1 MVCSR
6 TADAEESEE
15 RAPARSTDHMSPSVA
30 PARRAAVR
38 TLLPSTR
45 ISRDRNAVALA
56 PAQCR
61 HGDARGLE
69 VSPGSLLQNEL
80 VQRQIR
86 DRLAQP
92 AVLELKLLQALDL
105 LNLQPAKLL
114 TPAIV
119 GHLAHTDLP
128 NRLRHALALRDQNVD
143 LAQLRDDLFGLVALP
158 CHYSPP
164 GCQKTY
170 LKSDHF
176 NGGGSGGM
184 A

>member
-1 MVCSR
+1 MISAVSR
-6 TADAEESEE
+6 SSSSRPRETLRCVE
-15 RAPARSTDHMSPSVA
+15 RCCPSA
-30 PARRAAVR
+30 AQARR
-38 TLLPSTR
+38 SE
-45 ISRDRNAVALA
+45 NAVALA

-92 AVLELKLLQALDL
+92 AVLELKVLQALHL
-105 LNLQPAKLL
+105 LDLQPVKLL

-128 NRLRHALALRDQNVD
+128 DRLRHALALRD
-143 LAQLRDDLFGLVALP
+143 
-158 CHYSPP
+158 
-164 GCQKTY
+164 
-170 LKSDHF
+170 
-176 NGGGSGGM
+176 
-184 A
+184 